1 MSEELEKDLPL
12 SRTKQ
17 KQQAKAVEQLAMQL
31 ASMPDK
37 AFKRLTLSA
46 DVAAE
51 ALEARATKGH
61 SSLKRQIKHLAG
73 LLRRSDEEWQ
83 AVQAQLQ
90 GLDQVSRTEKKEFHQ
105 LEKLRDRLCE
115 EKTFAAALAEMT
127 ETFPQADEKAI
138 ARLAGSVH
146 QHGDKR
152 AYREIFKRL
161 RDCLE

>member
-1 MSEELEKDLPL
+1 MSKELETDLPL

-17 KQQAKAVEQLAMQL
+17 KQLAKEVEQLAMQL
-31 ASMPDK
+31 TAMSEK
-37 AFKRLTLSA
+37 AFKGLNMPEGIARE
-46 DVAAE
+46 AAE
-51 ALEARATKGH
+51 ARSTKGH
-61 SSLKRQIKHLAG
+61 SSQKRQIKHLAG
-73 LLRRSDEEWQ
+73 LLRNSEAALAQIRE
-83 AVQAQLQ
+83 QLQ

-115 EKTFAAALAEMT
+115 EKTFVAALAEMT
-127 ETFPQADEKAI
+127 ANFPQADEKTI